1 MSIDKYLKGK
11 EFVTEK
17 KFQRKQGGSGGPVH
31 EDVKSRILTP
41 INKAIKWLDGF
52 DQGGRANDIKT
63 FDQYGKGKPLGKAP
77 CTKLWVEK
85 EKDGAFVGY
94 QWTPKYGNT
103 NVYLREDDCKNTN
116 YINGGS
122 NQGELVESMKAIRD
136 VLNEIPNDD
145 FGVWASIGTYLR
157 NDDGTIS
164 LDGNKKLVKKGTDNK
179 PINTIQFITTKTR
192 N

>member
-17 KFQRKQGGSGGPVH
+17 KFQRKQSGSDGPVY
-31 EDVKSRILTP
+31 EDVKSRVLTS

-52 DQGGRANDIKT
+52 DQGGRANDINT
-63 FDQYGKGKPLGKAP
+63 FDQYGKGKPLGKVP
-77 CTKLWVEK
+77 CTKIWVEK
-85 EKDGAFVGY
+85 ERDGAFAGY
-94 QWTPKYGNT
+94 QWTPKYKNT
-103 NVYLREDDCKNTN
+103 NVYLREDDCKSNN

-122 NQGELVESMKAIRD
+122 TQSELVESMKAIRD
-136 VLNEIPNDD
+136 MLNEIPDDD
-145 FGVWASIGTYLR
+145 FGVWANIGTYLR
-157 NDDGTIS
+157 NDDGTIK
-164 LDGNKKLVKKGTDNK
+164 LDGNTKLVKRGTDNK